1 LSLSL
6 TWHINKGG
14 DYMKSTD
21 CVECHKPLPT
31 QPWYIQKGPFT
42 WYFCSKTCVD
52 AYEARPD
59 AREEL
64 NKLFTKLYK

>member
-1 LSLSL
+1 
-6 TWHINKGG
+6 
-14 DYMKSTD
+14 MKMTD
-21 CVECHKPLPT
+21 CVECQKPLPE
-31 QPWYIQKGPFT
+31 QPWFIQKGPFT